1 MMGLNVLRFLIWAQW
16 QRKVQKTSIRNKLQ
30 LNQCSRCN
38 LNGSTTTIIRQVKV
52 VLLAGG
58 LGTRMREETEY
69 KPKPMVEVGGKPVL
83 WHLMKS
89 FASHGLTE
97 FVVCTGYR
105 GDVIKDY
112 FLNYD
117 ARMNDFTAHLGK
129 STHIEVH
136 GNHSE
141 IDWKVTVADTGP
153 TTMTGGRV
161 KRVAKYIGGRFMVTY
176 GDGLADVDIPAL
188 LAFHKSHG
196 KLATVT
202 TVRPLSRFGVMD
214 LDSMG
219 QVQQFREKPQTDDY
233 VNAGFFVFEPQVLD
247 YLDEECVLEQAPL
260 ERLAAEGQLMA
271 YRHEGFWQP
280 MDTYREFTMLNEMW
294 DSGNAPWKVWK

>member
-1 MMGLNVLRFLIWAQW
+1 M
-16 QRKVQKTSIRNKLQ
+16 
-30 LNQCSRCN
+30 
-38 LNGSTTTIIRQVKV
+38 KV

-83 WHLMKS
+83 WHLMKI
-89 FASHGLTE
+89 FAAHGMNE
-97 FVVCTGYR
+97 FVVCPGYR
-105 GDVIKDY
+105 GHVIKDY

-117 ARMNDFTAHLGK
+117 QQTSDFTANLGK
-129 STHIEVH
+129 SRQVEVH
-136 GNHSE
+136 GHHSE
-141 IDWKVTVADTGP
+141 TDWKVTVADTGA

-161 KRVAKYIGGRFMVTY
+161 KRVAKYIEGRFMVTY
-176 GDGLADVDIPAL
+176 GDGLANVDLKAL
-188 LAFHKSHG
+188 LAFHESHG

-202 TVRPLSRFGVMD
+202 ATRPLSRFGVMD
-214 LDSMG
+214 LDENG
-219 QVQQFREKPQTDDY
+219 QVQKFREKPQTDDF
-233 VNAGFFVFEPQVLD
+233 VNAGFFVFEPEVLN

-271 YRHEGFWQP
+271 HRHRGFWQP

-294 DSGNAPWKVWK
+294 DSGNAPWKVWE